1 MLYGNIA
8 FLKLLIPSKDNLTS
22 ISNDFTH
29 THTQNHI
36 VCTLLFTKKWLYFTF
51 ILEEKF
57 CWTQNSGLA
66 GCLSTW
72 KISHSLLTLNTSD
85 EKPAIIHLMFPLYVM
100 CYFALATF
108 SSLSFVFSSFIICLV
123 LIFCV
128 FILFVVY
135 IELSKS
141 LNSCF

>member
-1 MLYGNIA
+1 MLCGNIP

-22 ISNDFTH
+22 ISND
-29 THTQNHI
+29 
-36 VCTLLFTKKWLYFTF
+36 LK
-51 ILEEKF
+51 IL
-57 CWTQNSGLA
+57 
-66 GCLSTW
+66 
-72 KISHSLLTLNTSD
+72 HSLLTLNTSD

-108 SSLSFVFSSFIICLV
+108 SSLSFVFSSFIIRLV

-141 LNSCF
+141 FFLIRIMKHSTIIQSNISPAPFSLSLPSGILNTHTLGPVILSHRL